1 MQVQVTRK
9 FLETIIN
16 YSHLSSKHDIESNE
30 HRNLLFPNNTLISN
44 LIQHSISFDKKNFF
58 DTYEDI
64 LVSGISTHGQLFE
77 LLNGRHVVNC
87 LTLLRISKT
96 RFEQE
101 WG

>member
-1 MQVQVTRK
+1 M
-9 FLETIIN
+9 IS
-16 YSHLSSKHDIESNE
+16 YH
-30 HRNLLFPNNTLISN
+30 NNTLISN
-44 LIQHSISFDKKNFF
+44 LIQYSISFDKENFF

-77 LLNGRHVVNC
+77 LLNGLHVVNC

-96 RFEQE
+96 SFEQE